1 MTKVESS
8 GRKKKLDDIKEP
20 FSKEIKVSMQPE
32 GKTVTIVTTTVRPTD
47 FTDSN
52 ESEEAADSAQDMPLT
67 PTEHIDWE
75 TEIGKLTF
83 PSNWSYTKQN
93 DEFHIFKLE
102 KDQQGILE
110 VERYLEL
117 CNGIVSYKLKKVV
130 VPQNNELLPSLITSI
145 TMLRNVIK
153 VFDEMKVCGGVTVDS
168 KNVLEKL
175 KQVEFNEGY
184 EDNDVWRSYS
194 CKRLLQPPPSKFPN
208 ARKFTSCQDCRY
220 FKITL
225 RKKIWNLNQLN
236 SLKSLK

>member
-1 MTKVESS
+1 MKV
-8 GRKKKLDDIKEP
+8 KKLQI
-20 FSKEIKVSMQPE
+20 IL
-32 GKTVTIVTTTVRPTD
+32 KTCH
-47 FTDSN
+47 
-52 ESEEAADSAQDMPLT
+52 QH

-75 TEIGKLTF
+75 KEIGKLTF

-102 KDQQGILE
+102 KDQPGILQ
-110 VERYLEL
+110 VERYLKL
-117 CNGIVSYKLKKVV
+117 CNGIVSYKLKKAV

-153 VFDEMKVCGGVTVDS
+153 VFDELKVCGGVTVNS
-168 KNVLEKL
+168 KNILEKL

-184 EDNDVWRSYS
+184 EVYYNFQ
-194 CKRLLQPPPSKFPN
+194 LPPSKFPN

-220 FKITL
+220 FKIIL
-225 RKKIWNLNQLN
+225 QNKIWNLNQLN